1 MKIILKGK
9 SVINL
14 QQVKKP
20 YTWDKFE
27 QVKMEGQQVRA
38 KVTWRTK
45 RDTML
50 AETFNVVKD
59 ISQFTRFTPS
69 QT

>member
-27 QVKMEGQQVRA
+27 QVKTEGQQVRA